1 MHMEILTSI
10 SMSTEEKVS
19 MLRSPSLILGF
30 WFSPL
35 LVWSNALT
43 SSSHSL
49 QRVQQLSLW
58 CSCSTHHSVPPAESQ
73 DSWCVWDGHVVT
85 YVVNWLGV
93 FEERKTVLLH
103 KTTLIT
109 SSEHLLCQLIVCRV
123 SASNQRRK
131 NQRQRGQCQTEASRP
146 CKSLVHLIPTS
157 SAHL

>member
-103 KTTLIT
+103 KTTLHILWT
-109 SSEHLLCQLIVCRV
+109 SALPADCVPCVCIQPKEEKSKTTGTV
-123 SASNQRRK
+123 SDWSF
-131 NQRQRGQCQTEASRP
+131 S
-146 CKSLVHLIPTS
+146 SL
-157 SAHL
+157 